1 MDFLFGKAEKVAPD
15 ASSTIDKLCDRVRDS
30 TLLED
35 RRSAVQGLR
44 GLARDWQVQVGTK
57 GMPALITVLQND
69 RMDVEIIKLTLETLN
84 ILCSTNGE
92 DEMGKTLTE
101 IFVKDPQNISLL
113 LDILAEVDF
122 YVRFNCVQLITTLFN
137 NVGNALHEGIL
148 TSPLGISRLIDLL
161 DDRREIIRNGK
172 LFLILDGLLLLI
184 SLTANN
190 ADIQKI
196 VAFENA
202 FERLFSIIVDEGSV
216 DGDII
221 VQDCL
226 QLMHNLLKHNASN
239 QNLFRETSC
248 IKMIP
253 RLLVFK
259 DPSGQ
264 TYSVAQNKEELS
276 EQKIANITSVLAL
289 IRILVEGNNQNT
301 TINQNLFG
309 QSNMVATLF
318 ELGMTTHMPLN
329 IRIQALL
336 AVGDVIKLHEVNR
349 DRFSKCTA
357 KMSIQAE
364 HSGLPNQK
372 PPPGTLTQSAM
383 ALVQTAMEKN
393 PFALRSAA
401 TYAFRCFIE
410 DNMEGQIAI
419 STSLKP
425 SSNSETGSL
434 IISNLLDL
442 STARKDPWVLWFAS
456 NMLLHSLHR
465 NPHSQDLAL
474 SVIFQEHGESISLI
488 HKVCYTLL
496 CAGRDG
502 LDAKVQIAL
511 LSLLSVWLYENPKV
525 VKEFLSEGS
534 NIQYLVEQINH
545 ASGIDPVIQGL
556 AAFLYGLVFEFN
568 DDSEAA
574 FTRANLQNV
583 VSSRIGVDIFLS
595 KVQRLKEAKYYLSN
609 DDDLDN
615 PFDPVFLEFLKLYLD
630 QITRSVTVYKARA
643 ISSKPKPTENG
654 NESQAKISSLMKALQ
669 DKDTEI
675 AQLQQELEQLKYV
688 KRSPSPHPPNSSR
701 EMEFLRHQ
709 LKEKDDKVKE
719 IEAEQEDLLLCLAD
733 QEIEIQNLK
742 ERLKK
747 YGEVFEDDE

>member
-1 MDFLFGKAEKVAPD
+1 MEFLFGKAEKVAPD

-57 GMPALITVLQND
+57 GMPALTTVLQND

-84 ILCSTNGE
+84 ILCSNNE

-161 DDRREIIRNGK
+161 DDRREIIRN
-172 LFLILDGLLLLI
+172 DGLLLLI

-202 FERLFSIIVDEGSV
+202 FERLFSIIFDEGSIE
-216 DGDII
+216 GDII

-253 RLLVFK
+253 RLLMYK
-259 DPSGQ
+259 DANGQ
-264 TYSVAQNKEELS
+264 AYSIAQSREELS
-276 EQKIANITSVLAL
+276 EQKIANITSVLDL

-336 AVGDVIKLHEVNR
+336 AVGDVIKLHEINR
-349 DRFSKCTA
+349 DRFSRCSV

-393 PFALRSAA
+393 PFGLRSAA

-425 SSNSETGSL
+425 ASNSET
-434 IISNLLDL
+434 
-442 STARKDPWVLWFAS
+442 
-456 NMLLHSLHR
+456 
-465 NPHSQDLAL
+465 
-474 SVIFQEHGESISLI
+474 ESISLI

-496 CAGRDG
+496 CAGRDN

-511 LSLLSVWLYENPKV
+511 LSLLAVWLFENTKV

-545 ASGIDPVIQGL
+545 ASGIDPVVQGL

-568 DDSEAA
+568 DDSESA

-595 KVQRLKEAKYYLSN
+595 KVQRLKESKYYLSK
-609 DDDLDN
+609 DDDFEN
-615 PFDPVFLEFLKLYLD
+615 PFDPVFLEFLKTHLD

-643 ISSKPKPTENG
+643 TSSKPKPTENG
-654 NESQAKISSLMKALQ
+654 IDNQNKLNTLTKSLQ
-669 DKDTEI
+669 DKDAEI
-675 AQLQQELEQLKYV
+675 ALLRKELEQLKYV
-688 KRSPSPHPPNSSR
+688 KRSPSPQPAPTGR
-701 EMEFLRHQ
+701 EIELLRQQ
-709 LKEKDDKVKE
+709 LMEKDEKVKE

>member
-1 MDFLFGKAEKVAPD
+1 MDFLFGKAEKATPD

-44 GLARDWQVQVGTK
+44 GLARDWQV
-57 GMPALITVLQND
+57 ND

-84 ILCSTNGE
+84 ILCSTNG
-92 DEMGKTLTE
+92 DDDMGKTLTE
-101 IFVKDPQNISLL
+101 IFVKDAQNISLL

-172 LFLILDGLLLLI
+172 LVLTVDGLLLLI

-202 FERLFSIIVDEGSV
+202 FDRLFSIIMEEGSIE
-216 DGDII
+216 GDII

-226 QLMHNLLKHNASN
+226 QLMCNLLKHNASN

-248 IKMIP
+248 IKKVP
-253 RLLVFK
+253 HLLVYR
-259 DPSGQ
+259 DANGQ
-264 TYSVAQNKEELS
+264 SVSLAKNRDELS
-276 EQKIANITSVLAL
+276 EQKIANITSVLEL

-309 QSNMVATLF
+309 QSNMVAALF

-329 IRIQALL
+329 IRIQSLL
-336 AVGDVIKLHEVNR
+336 AVGDVINLHEVNR
-349 DRFSKCTA
+349 DRFSRCSA

-364 HSGLPNQK
+364 HTGLPNQK

-383 ALVQTAMEKN
+383 ALIQTAMGKN
-393 PFALRSAA
+393 PFGLQSAA
-401 TYAFRCFIE
+401 TYAFRCYIE

-425 SSNSETGSL
+425 SSDSETGSL
-434 IISNLLDL
+434 IVANLLDL
-442 STARKDPWVLWFAS
+442 TTARKDPWVLWFAA

-474 SVIFQEHGESISLI
+474 SVIFQEHGETISLI

-496 CAGRDG
+496 CASRDN
-502 LDAKVQIAL
+502 LDPKVQIGL
-511 LSLLSVWLYENPKV
+511 LSLLA
-525 VKEFLSEGS
+525 
-534 NIQYLVEQINH
+534 LVEQINH
-545 ASGIDPVIQGL
+545 ASGIDPIVQGL

-568 DDSEAA
+568 DDSEPT

-583 VSSRIGVDIFLS
+583 VSSRIGVDNFLS
-595 KVQRLKEAKYYLSN
+595 RAQRLKESKPYLSN
-609 DDDLDN
+609 SDDLEN
-615 PFDPVFLEFLKLYLD
+615 PFDHVFLDFLKSHLD
-630 QITRSVTVYKARA
+630 QITRSVTVFKPRTV
-643 ISSKPKPTENG
+643 SSKPKTSENV
-654 NESQAKISSLMKALQ
+654 NDSQLKIISLTKSLQ
-669 DKDTEI
+669 GKDAEI
-675 AQLQQELEQLKYV
+675 AQLRQEIEQLKYV
-688 KRSPSPHPPNSSR
+688 KRSPSPQPQKSNFEIES
-701 EMEFLRHQ
+701 LRQQ
-709 LKEKDDKVKE
+709 LKEKDERAKE
-719 IEAEQEDLLLCLAD
+719 IEEEQEDLLLCLAD

-742 ERLKK
+742 ERLKTH
-747 YGEVFEDDE
+747 GEVFEDDE

>member
-1 MDFLFGKAEKVAPD
+1 MEFLFGKAEKVAPD

-57 GMPALITVLQND
+57 GMPALTTVLQND

-84 ILCSTNGE
+84 ILCSNNGE

-161 DDRREIIRNGK
+161 DDRREIIRN
-172 LFLILDGLLLLI
+172 DGLLLLI

-202 FERLFSIIVDEGSV
+202 FERLFSIIFDEGSIE
-216 DGDII
+216 GDII

-253 RLLVFK
+253 RLLMYK
-259 DPSGQ
+259 DANGQ
-264 TYSVAQNKEELS
+264 AYSIAQSREELS
-276 EQKIANITSVLAL
+276 EQKIANITSVLDL

-336 AVGDVIKLHEVNR
+336 AVGDVIKLHEINR
-349 DRFSKCTA
+349 DRFSRCSV

-393 PFALRSAA
+393 PFGLRSAA

-425 SSNSETGSL
+425 ASNSETGSL

-442 STARKDPWVLWFAS
+442 TTARKDPWVVWFAS

-465 NPHSQDLAL
+465 NLHSQDLAL
-474 SVIFQEHGESISLI
+474 SVIFQEHG
-488 HKVCYTLL
+488 
-496 CAGRDG
+496 GRDN

-511 LSLLSVWLYENPKV
+511 LSLLAVWLFENTKV

-545 ASGIDPVIQGL
+545 ASGIDPVVQGL

-568 DDSEAA
+568 DDSESA

-595 KVQRLKEAKYYLSN
+595 KVQRLKESKYYLSK
-609 DDDLDN
+609 DDDFEN
-615 PFDPVFLEFLKLYLD
+615 PFDPVFLEFLKTHLD
-630 QITRSVTVYKARA
+630 QITRSVTVYKARVA
-643 ISSKPKPTENG
+643 SSKPKPTENG
-654 NESQAKISSLMKALQ
+654 IDNQNKLNTLAKSLQ
-669 DKDTEI
+669 DRDAEI
-675 AQLQQELEQLKYV
+675 ALLRKELEQLKYV
-688 KRSPSPHPPNSSR
+688 KRSPSPQPAQTGR
-701 EMEFLRHQ
+701 EIELLRQQ
-709 LKEKDDKVKE
+709 LMEKDEKVKE